1 MQASNTNKHMHALI
15 HRYAIQTNITMPT
28 SKQTSKQTNKQT
40 NLVVDVDTPCVP
52 VVDGATVDDRVG
64 IVLDLHSR
72 YPIAV
77 NIVLF
82 KKSLD

>member
-1 MQASNTNKHMHALI
+1 MQ
-15 HRYAIQTNITMPT
+15 Y
-28 SKQTSKQTNKQT
+28 KQTLPCQQANKQASKQTNKQT

-52 VVDGATVDDRVG
+52 VVDGAAVDDRIGV
-64 IVLDLHSR
+64 ILDLHSR